1 MRWEEETLDSISER
15 LVRYAAELNFE
26 RLPGEVVDETKK
38 FILDTI
44 GVGLA
49 GAKQPGCQ
57 EVVEVAKTWS
67 SNPAGST
74 IIFYDH
80 KVGPPDAAFANS
92 VLMHALDFDDTLDS
106 SAMHTHVS
114 SLPAALAL
122 AEAQKKATGKDLIAA
137 VCLGVDITCR
147 IASAITTPLSWIR
160 TATCG
165 SFGAAAAA
173 AKILNLD
180 EKAILAALGVVYSQT
195 AGNAQCLVD
204 GGLVKR
210 MQPGF
215 SARSAVLSAALAS
228 KGVTGAVNM
237 FQGEYGFYNLYE
249 RGKVKPERVTEDLG
263 NHFGVMDLSIKP
275 YPCCRMTH
283 AAIDAALELTGS
295 HAIDPEG
302 IKEIE
307 VSASK
312 MVSDMVGAPFQIREN
327 PQVDA
332 QFSIPYTVAVA
343 LRNGS
348 VLLSDFI
355 PETITGSK
363 STLELARKVNVVVD
377 PALSDNDISSLQLSV
392 AMVDGQTFTHS
403 LDALKG
409 SPSKPLSF
417 DECAAKFKNC
427 LEYSG
432 KSKLI
437 ENSDHIVDFIFN
449 LDKKEDVREIFDYL

>member
-1 MRWEEETLDSISER
+1 MNPIADTLARYIAETD
-15 LVRYAAELNFE
+15 FD
-26 RLPGEVVDETKK
+26 RLPREVVDETKK

-49 GAKQPGCQ
+49 GVREPGCR
-57 EVVEVAKTWS
+57 EVVDLVKTWS

-74 IIFYDH
+74 IIFYKD
-80 KVGPPDAAFANS
+80 KVSPPDAAFANS

-106 SAMHTHVS
+106 SAIHTHVS

-122 AEAQKKATGKDLIAA
+122 AEVRQGTSGKDLITS

-180 EKAILAALGVVYSQT
+180 ERAILATLGVVYSQT

-228 KGVTGAVNM
+228 RGVTGATNI
-237 FQGEYGFYNLYE
+237 FEGEYGFYNLYE
-249 RGKVKPERVTEDLG
+249 RGKVITERATENLG

-283 AAIDAALELTGS
+283 AAIDAALELSGS
-295 HAIDPEG
+295 HVVDPDG
-302 IKEIE
+302 ITEVE
-307 VSASK
+307 VSVSK
-312 MVSDMVGAPFQIREN
+312 MVSDMVGAPFTMREN

-343 LRNGS
+343 LSNGG
-348 VLLSDFI
+348 VVLSDFTSDSI
-355 PETITGSK
+355 K
-363 STLELARKVNVVVD
+363 SEAPILELARKVTVSVN
-377 PALSDNDISSLQLSV
+377 PALPDKDISSLQMSIT
-392 AMVDGQTFTHS
+392 MRNGQMLTHK

-417 DECAAKFKNC
+417 DECAAKFKTC

-432 KSKLI
+432 KSALI
-437 ENSDHIVDFIFN
+437 EKGDLIVDFIYN
-449 LDKKEDVREIFDYL
+449 LEKKEDVSEILDYV

>member
-1 MRWEEETLDSISER
+1 MDPIADRLARYVAET
-15 LVRYAAELNFE
+15 NFD
-26 RLPGEVVDETKK
+26 RLPREVVDETKK

-49 GAKQPGCQ
+49 GVREPGCR
-57 EVVEVAKTWS
+57 EVVDLVKTWS

-74 IIFYDH
+74 ILFYKD
-80 KVGPPDAAFANS
+80 KVSPPEAAFANS
-92 VLMHALDFDDTLDS
+92 VLMHALDYDDTLDS
-106 SAMHTHVS
+106 SAIHTHVS

-122 AEAQKKATGKDLIAA
+122 AEVRQGTSGKDLITS

-173 AKILNLD
+173 AKILQLD
-180 EKAILAALGVVYSQT
+180 EKAILATLGIAYSQT

-228 KGVTGAVNM
+228 RGITGATNI
-237 FQGEYGFYNLYE
+237 FEGEYGFYNLYE
-249 RGKVKPERVTEDLG
+249 RGEVIAERATENLG

-283 AAIDAALELTGS
+283 AAIDAALELSGS
-295 HAIDPEG
+295 HVVDPDG
-302 IKEIE
+302 IKGVE
-307 VSASK
+307 VLVSR
-312 MVSDMVGAPFQIREN
+312 MVSDMVGAPFTMRDN

-343 LRNGS
+343 LSKGG
-348 VLLSDFI
+348 VLLNDFT
-355 PETITGSK
+355 PETIKGAAPI
-363 STLELARKVNVVVD
+363 LELARKVTVSVD
-377 PALSDNDISSLQLSV
+377 PKLPDKDISSLQ
-392 AMVDGQTFTHS
+392 MTITMRNGQILTHK

-417 DECAAKFKNC
+417 DECAEKFKNC

-432 KSKLI
+432 KLVLI
-437 ENSDHIVDFIFN
+437 ENSDRIVDFIFN
-449 LDKKEDVREIFDYL
+449 LEKKGNVSEILDYV

>member
-1 MRWEEETLDSISER
+1 MDTIGGQVARYVAETTFD
-15 LVRYAAELNFE
+15 
-26 RLPGEVVDETKK
+26 RLPREVVEETKK

-49 GAKQPGCQ
+49 GVREPGCK
-57 EVVEVAKTWS
+57 EVVDLVKAWS
-67 SNPAGST
+67 SNPAGSS
-74 IIFYDH
+74 ILFYKR
-80 KVGPPDAAFANS
+80 KVSPPEAAFANS
-92 VLMHALDFDDTLDS
+92 VLMHALDYDDTLDS
-106 SAMHTHVS
+106 SAIHTHVS
-114 SLPAALAL
+114 SVPAALAL
-122 AEAQKKATGKDLIAA
+122 AEIRQGTSGKDLIAA
-137 VCLGVDITCR
+137 VTLGVDITCR

-180 EKAILAALGVVYSQT
+180 EKSILATLGIVYSQT

-228 KGVTGAVNM
+228 RGITGATSI
-237 FQGEYGFYNLYE
+237 FEGEYGFYNLYE
-249 RGKVKPERVTEDLG
+249 RGKVIAERATEKLG
-263 NHFGVMDLSIKP
+263 EHFGVMDLSIKP

-283 AAIDAALELTGS
+283 AAIDAALELSRS
-295 HAIDPEG
+295 HVVDPDD

-312 MVSDMVGAPFQIREN
+312 MVSEMVGAPFKIREN

-348 VLLSDFI
+348 VLLSDFTA
-355 PETITGSK
+355 ETIKGGASV
-363 STLELARKVNVVVD
+363 LELARKVKVMVD
-377 PALSDNDISSLQLSV
+377 PALTDKDISSLEMSV
-392 AMVDGQTFTHS
+392 TMLNGQSITHK

-409 SPSKPLSF
+409 SPLKPMSF
-417 DECAAKFKNC
+417 DECAAKFNNC
-427 LEYSG
+427 LEYAGRSA
-432 KSKLI
+432 LV
-437 ENSDHIVDFIFN
+437 ENSDFIVDFIFN
-449 LDKKEDVREIFDYL
+449 LEKRQDVSEIFRYI

>member
-1 MRWEEETLDSISER
+1 MDPIADA
-15 LVRYAAELNFE
+15 LVRYVAETNFDS
-26 RLPGEVVDETKK
+26 LPREVVDETKK

-49 GAKQPGCQ
+49 GVREPGCR
-57 EVVEVAKTWS
+57 EVVDLVKTWS

-74 IIFYDH
+74 IIFYKD
-80 KVGPPDAAFANS
+80 KVSPPEAAFANS
-92 VLMHALDFDDTLDS
+92 VLMHALDFDDTHDS

-122 AEAQKKATGKDLIAA
+122 AEVRQGTSGKDLITA
-137 VCLGVDITCR
+137 VTLGVDITCR

-173 AKILNLD
+173 AKILQLD
-180 EKAILAALGVVYSQT
+180 ERAILATLGVVYSQT

-228 KGVTGAVNM
+228 RGVTGATHI
-237 FQGEYGFYNLYE
+237 FEGEYGFYNLYE
-249 RGKVKPERVTEDLG
+249 RGKVITDRATENLG
-263 NHFGVMDLSIKP
+263 NQFGVMDLSIKP

-283 AAIDAALELTGS
+283 AAIDAALELSSS
-295 HAIDPEG
+295 HVIDPDG
-302 IKEIE
+302 IKEVG
-307 VSASK
+307 VSVSK
-312 MVSDMVGAPFQIREN
+312 MVSDMVGAPFTMRDN

-343 LRNGS
+343 LSNGR
-348 VLLSDFI
+348 VLLSDFT
-355 PETITGSK
+355 PETIKGAAPI
-363 STLELARKVNVVVD
+363 LELARKVTVSLD
-377 PALSDNDISSLQLSV
+377 PALPDKDLSSLQMSITML
-392 AMVDGQTFTHS
+392 DGQTLTHK
-403 LDALKG
+403 LHALKG
-409 SPSKPLSF
+409 SPLKPLSF
-417 DECAAKFKNC
+417 DECAAKFKTC
-427 LEYSG
+427 FEYSG
-432 KSKLI
+432 KSALVEKG
-437 ENSDHIVDFIFN
+437 DRIVDFIYN
-449 LDKKEDVREIFDYL
+449 LEKKRDASEILDYV

>member
-1 MRWEEETLDSISER
+1 MDTTVEKLVGYVSETN
-15 LVRYAAELNFE
+15 YNQ
-26 RLPGEVVDETKK
+26 LPKEVVDETKK

-49 GAKQPGCQ
+49 GVREPGCR
-57 EVVEVAKTWS
+57 EVVDLVKTWS
-67 SNPAGST
+67 SNPDGST
-74 IIFYDH
+74 VIFYGG
-80 KVGPPDAAFANS
+80 KVSPPGAAFANS

-122 AEAQKKATGKDLIAA
+122 AEVQPGTSGKDLITA
-137 VCLGVDITCR
+137 VTLGVDITCR

-173 AKILNLD
+173 AKALKLD
-180 EKAILAALGVVYSQT
+180 ERGILAALGVVYSQT

-215 SARSAVLSAALAS
+215 SARSGVLSAALAS
-228 KGVTGAVNM
+228 RGVTGATNI
-237 FQGEYGFYNLYE
+237 FEGEYGFYNLYE
-249 RGKVKPERVTEDLG
+249 KGRVIAERAIENLG

-283 AAIDAALELTGS
+283 GSLDAALELSGS
-295 HAIDPEG
+295 HVIDPDG
-302 IKEIE
+302 IDKVE
-307 VSASK
+307 VSVSK
-312 MVSDMVGAPFQIREN
+312 MVSDMVGAPFKIRDN

-332 QFSIPYTVAVA
+332 QFSIPYTVAAA
-343 LRNGS
+343 LCNGS
-348 VLLSDFI
+348 VLLSDFA
-355 PETITGSK
+355 PDTIKGVK
-363 STLELARKVNVVVD
+363 PILELARKINVSVD
-377 PALSDNDISSLQLSV
+377 PALPDNDISSLHMSIKMLN
-392 AMVDGQTFTHS
+392 GQMFTHK

-409 SPSKPLSF
+409 SPSRPLSF
-417 DECAAKFKNC
+417 DECAAKFKSC
-427 LEYSG
+427 LEHSE
-432 KSKLI
+432 KSELI
-437 ENSDHIVDFIFN
+437 RNGERIVDFIFN
-449 LDKKEDVREIFDYL
+449 LEKKGEVSEIFNYI

>member
-1 MRWEEETLDSISER
+1 MDTIADTLTQ
-15 LVRYAAELNFE
+15 YAAETNFD
-26 RLPGEVVDETKK
+26 RLPREVVDETKK

-49 GAKQPGCQ
+49 GVRQPGCR
-57 EVVEVAKTWS
+57 EVVDVAKTWS

-74 IIFYDH
+74 IIFYKH
-80 KVGPPDAAFANS
+80 KVAPPEAAFANS

-122 AEAQKKATGKDLIAA
+122 AEVQKGTSGKDLITA

-173 AKILNLD
+173 AKILNLP

-215 SARSAVLSAALAS
+215 SARSGVLSAALAS
-228 KGVTGAVNM
+228 RGVTGAVHI
-237 FQGEYGFYNLYE
+237 FEGDYGFYNLYE
-249 RGKVKPERVTEDLG
+249 RGKVETGRVTEHLG

-283 AAIDAALELTGS
+283 ASIDAALELTGS

-302 IKEIE
+302 IKEVE
-307 VSASK
+307 VSVSK
-312 MVSDMVGAPFQIREN
+312 MVYDMVGAPFEIRDN

-343 LRNGS
+343 LTRGG
-348 VLLSDFI
+348 VLLGDFSSD
-355 PETITGSK
+355 TITKGTSV
-363 STLELARKVNVVVD
+363 LELAKKIRVLVD
-377 PALSDNDISSLQLSV
+377 PELADNDISTV
-392 AMVDGQTFTHS
+392 NMVVNMVNGETVSSGVDS
-403 LDALKG
+403 LKG
-409 SPSKPLSF
+409 SPSKPMSF
-417 DECAAKFKNC
+417 DECAGKFKNC

-432 KSKLI
+432 KPSLVERADALI
-437 ENSDHIVDFIFN
+437 ELVFN
-449 LDKKEDVREIFDYL
+449 LEKSKEVSELFALL

>member
-1 MRWEEETLDSISER
+1 
-15 LVRYAAELNFE
+15 
-26 RLPGEVVDETKK
+26 EVVDETKK

-49 GAKQPGCQ
+49 GAKQPGCR
-57 EVVEVAKTWS
+57 EVVDVAKTWS

-74 IIFYDH
+74 IVFYNE
-80 KVGPPDAAFANS
+80 KVAPHEAAFANS
-92 VLMHALDFDDTLDS
+92 VLMHALDFDDTLDR

-122 AEAQKKATGKDLIAA
+122 AEVQKETSGKDLITA

-173 AKILNLD
+173 AKILHLD

-215 SARSAVLSAALAS
+215 SARSGVLSAALAS
-228 KGVTGAVNM
+228 RGVTGAVHI
-237 FQGEYGFYNLYE
+237 FEGDYGFYNLYE
-249 RGKVKPERVTEDLG
+249 RGKVNAEKVTEDLG
-263 NHFGVMDLSIKP
+263 THFGVMDLSIKP

-283 AAIDAALELTGS
+283 AAIDAALELIDS
-295 HAIDPEG
+295 HEIDPER
-302 IKEIE
+302 IKEVN

-355 PETITGSK
+355 PETITGSQ
-363 STLELARKVNVVVD
+363 SILELARKVNVIVD
-377 PALSDNDISSLQLSV
+377 PALSDNDISSVNMSV
-392 AMVDGQTFTHS
+392 TSLDGITFTHQ

-417 DECAAKFKNC
+417 DECAVKFKNC
-427 LEYSG
+427 LQYSG
-432 KSKLI
+432 KSALI
-437 ENSDHIVDFIFN
+437 EKSGHMVDFIFN
-449 LDKKEDVREIFDYL
+449 LDKKDDVREIFDYL